1 MFKNIS
7 ENNVPANN
15 PNFSKYFLAVAIVK
29 FDQILGKIVDSGE
42 KNNLHTFLWDIPH
55 YKVGKISKNFTVCIS
70 LLLFD

>member
-42 KNNLHTFLWDIPH
+42 KNNLHTFL
-55 YKVGKISKNFTVCIS
+55 
-70 LLLFD
+70 